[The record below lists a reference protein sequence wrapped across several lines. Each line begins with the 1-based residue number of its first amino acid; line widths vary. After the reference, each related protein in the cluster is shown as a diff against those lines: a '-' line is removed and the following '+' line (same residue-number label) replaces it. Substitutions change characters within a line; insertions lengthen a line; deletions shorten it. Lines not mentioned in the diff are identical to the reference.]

1 MNEKYL
7 IFCESEIKGYGYEL
21 CDVSVVLKVKTM

>member
-1 MNEKYL
+1 MKNNQ
-7 IFCESEIKGYGYEL
+7 IFCESEIKKYSDEL